1 MLPGIPAMPGSESRK
16 AKISIIKDVGG
27 IIKPGRMT
35 LLLGPPGCG
44 KTSFLKALSGILSKS
59 LKVTGEISYNGHK
72 LDKFIPQKTSAYI
85 SQYDLHI
92 PEMTVRETLDF
103 SARCQGVG
111 SREGEYPL

>member
-1 MLPGIPAMPGSESRK
+1 MPGSRSRDV
-16 AKISIIKDVGG
+16 KIGIINDVSG

-44 KTSFLKALSGILSKS
+44 KTSLLLALSGNLNKS
-59 LKVTGEISYNGHK
+59 LKVAGEVSYNGYK
-72 LDKFIPQKTSAYI
+72 LEEFVAQKTSAYI
-85 SQYDLHI
+85 SQHDLHI

-111 SREGEYPL
+111 SRSGRFIDLS